1 MTKLNR
7 FFLLAACWLSL
18 SLLVSLS
25 VRALPYQVETVVDQ
39 LDSPWSLAFL
49 ADGSFF
55 ITEGAGKLKH
65 YTAQGQLQAEAT
77 LSLPGLFVAG
87 QGGLLEVLVPATFVQ
102 NQLLLLSYVCGD
114 AKANTVCLATA
125 RWQDQTLMDIKQ
137 RFKAMPYRV
146 GAAHYGGRML
156 QLPDSSI
163 LLTLGDGFD
172 YREQAQNPA
181 NHLGKIVRLQLDG
194 TIPDDN
200 PFISAAG
207 FAPEIFT
214 LGHRNVQGIVYDS
227 INSRIYSHEHGPRG
241 GDELNILKSGEN
253 YGWPVATRGIDY
265 TGARVSPFRQYP
277 GMTEPLWHWTPSIAP
292 AGMTLYQGQLF
303 PDWQGNLFITAL
315 AGKAL
320 YRLQLKNDKVVT
332 EALLLTE
339 LNSRLRD
346 VRTGPDGALYVL
358 TDGSNGRLLRLTPQ
372 QTGQ

>member
-125 RWQDQTLMDIKQ
+125 RWQDQTLTDIKQ

-320 YRLQLKNDKVVT
+320 HRLQLKNDKVVT